1 MTNII
6 ERIIMAK
13 KTYLIIR
20 LDLNDGADIDDVI
33 INTEIIYPDD
43 VIDAEIIGSSVEM
56 IFDGE
61 EGHEQ
66 KN

>member
-1 MTNII
+1 MT
-6 ERIIMAK
+6 K

-20 LDLNDGADIDDVI
+20 LYMKEDADIDEVI
-33 INTEIIYPDD
+33 MGTGESVVIAMKSANDA
-43 VIDAEIIGSSVEM
+43 VIDAEIIGTSVEM

-66 KN
+66 TN

>member
-1 MTNII
+1 MT
-6 ERIIMAK
+6 K

-20 LDLNDGADIDDVI
+20 LYMKEDADIDEVI
-33 INTEIIYPDD
+33 MGTGESVVIAMKSANDD

-66 KN
+66 EN